1 EQPRLPRQRPL
12 SAPVRGRDPLL
23 PGPSSSAARGAKT
36 RRRQEQQRWQERRRR
51 PETVSARQGAG
62 CWRRDRDGGRRGGG
76 RDTTIVG
83 ESFGCLQARLAKTVE
98 SSSNFVSDIQRLR
111 KAGGL
116 RAERDFASAGTG
128 ASAID
133 GGGTGR
139 SRPTAP
145 AAFAPTAVCSA
156 GTVEPLALAKE
167 LGIHA
172 IVDRVTH
179 TIVHNN
185 RATELSGRSG
195 GGDDCGRRVVR
206 GRRRRAGLEETLALS
221 ITNNTEF
228 GAHDDGDDNRY
239 RPPSASS
246 SPARQQQKQRTQLSS
261 STPHCWSAGAARP
274 VPSPVCPAPNRSSP
288 TRNERPPKEDVER
301 LRRVV
306 RTTMLSLQTP
316 PSSTS
321 LYGGIASGGGLER
334 GESRAVPPQWSQKHE
349 ACLADMRRRLRETG
363 SPLLRAKDP
372 AVLLGALLRRKG
384 PLIRGLDEAVL
395 SLEDTAEALNALVTV
410 SSRLRLAGV
419 SADGLFVRA
428 GVVKTGAGGSLG
440 PAPPSSGN
448 ANRAGGGGHGHNGK
462 AGEKEPKVRRCTV
475 KRIHAEIHR
484 VLGDVASFRELKV
497 ALSACV
503 RGGGGGGGGRGE

>member
-1 EQPRLPRQRPL
+1 M
-12 SAPVRGRDPLL
+12 
-23 PGPSSSAARGAKT
+23 
-36 RRRQEQQRWQERRRR
+36 
-51 PETVSARQGAG
+51 
-62 CWRRDRDGGRRGGG
+62 
-76 RDTTIVG
+76 
-83 ESFGCLQARLAKTVE
+83 
-98 SSSNFVSDIQRLR
+98 
-111 KAGGL
+111 
-116 RAERDFASAGTG
+116 
-128 ASAID
+128 
-133 GGGTGR
+133 
-139 SRPTAP
+139 
-145 AAFAPTAVCSA
+145 
-156 GTVEPLALAKE
+156 ALAKE

-195 GGDDCGRRVVR
+195 GGDDCCRRVVR

-228 GAHDDGDDNRY
+228 GAHDDDDDNRY

-334 GESRAVPPQWSQKHE
+334 GESRAFFRVSFFVYFFVVDLSDIVTPLQS
-349 ACLADMRRRLRETG
+349 TG
-363 SPLLRAKDP
+363 GR
-372 AVLLGALLRRKG
+372 
-384 PLIRGLDEAVL
+384 
-395 SLEDTAEALNALVTV
+395 V
-410 SSRLRLAGV
+410 SYRVASVKIVSRTQ
-419 SADGLFVRA
+419 GLF
-428 GVVKTGAGGSLG
+428 TS
-440 PAPPSSGN
+440 PW
-448 ANRAGGGGHGHNGK
+448 
-462 AGEKEPKVRRCTV
+462 
-475 KRIHAEIHR
+475 
-484 VLGDVASFRELKV
+484 
-497 ALSACV
+497 
-503 RGGGGGGGGRGE
+503 